1 MNINILSMETLVKH
15 TRVDSGENRFDRNSD
30 ESELFEK
37 ISIREWILWDSKDF
51 TEKVYEDSKMMKKLK
66 LKNGL

>member
-1 MNINILSMETLVKH
+1 MNINILSIRTSVKH

-37 ISIREWILWDSKDF
+37 ISIQEWILWDNKDF